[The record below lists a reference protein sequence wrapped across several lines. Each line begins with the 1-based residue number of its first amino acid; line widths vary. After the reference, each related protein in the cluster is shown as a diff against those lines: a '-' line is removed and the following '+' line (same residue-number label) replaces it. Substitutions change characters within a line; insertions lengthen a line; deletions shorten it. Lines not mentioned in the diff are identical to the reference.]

1 MKSFPVPTKMGIM
14 GFSAAG
20 KGKKM
25 TPGRQS
31 FVQGAAILGAAAF
44 FTKLLG
50 AVYRV
55 PYQNITGNEGMFVY
69 QQVYPLYST
78 LLILATAGFPLA
90 ISKLVSERLAEGD
103 EAGARRVFMVSSVTL
118 TLTGFLFFL
127 LLFAGAPWIAG
138 WMGNRDWLTLPIRAV
153 SFALLVV
160 PLMSAIRG
168 YFQGYQNM
176 IPTALSQSV
185 EQIVRVTTI
194 LFAAWWFMSRG
205 KGVVYAGAG
214 AVFGAFTGAVGALLV
229 LLLFLRGSRLLRK
242 PSGFQK
248 GTFADWD
255 SVRYVNREI
264 WRLSLPICLGSL
276 VLPLFSLVDSFTVA
290 NLLQWSG
297 WSIDSSVVAK
307 GIFDRGQ
314 PLIQFAS
321 FFATAIA
328 LSIVPAV
335 AEAKAKGELH
345 KMEERASLACRL
357 TLLWGLPASVGLAV
371 VVRPTNVML
380 FEDASG
386 SDALAI
392 LALTTVFFTLGV
404 TSAGILQGMGKVVL
418 PARNLLVGV
427 FFKLVLNVFLVPW
440 WDIRGAALAT
450 LMAYATA
457 TLLNLAA
464 FRGRLG
470 WMFRW
475 KETGRALVA
484 ATVLMAG
491 AAAGTQVILG
501 TATEVLDSHR
511 LAMTVTA
518 LGAVAV
524 GAAVYGI
531 VLLRLGGL
539 RREELRVIPK
549 LGTRLESLL
558 ESRGLIR

>member
-1 MKSFPVPTKMGIM
+1 M

-25 TPGRQS
+25 TSGRQT

-103 EAGARRVFMVSSVTL
+103 EAGARRVFIVSSVTL

-127 LLFAGAPWIAG
+127 LLYAGAPWIAG
-138 WMGNRDWLTLPIRAV
+138 WMGNREWLTLPIRAV

-168 YFQGYQNM
+168 YFQGHQNM

-185 EQIVRVTTI
+185 EQVVRVATI
-194 LFAAWWFMSRG
+194 LFAAWWFMSREG
-205 KGVVYAGAG
+205 DVVSAGAG

-229 LLLFLRGSRLLRK
+229 LLMFLRGSGLLRQV
-242 PSGFQK
+242 PRAGAGAVS
-248 GTFADWD
+248 DRD
-255 SVRYVNREI
+255 SVRYVAREI

-297 WSIDSSVVAK
+297 WSVESSIVAK

-335 AEAKAKGELH
+335 AEAKARGEIG
-345 KMEERASLACRL
+345 KMEDRASLACRM
-357 TLLWGLPASVGLAV
+357 TLLLGLPASVGLAV

-418 PARNLLVGV
+418 PARNLLAGV
-427 FFKLVLNVFLVPW
+427 AVKLVLNLLLIPW
-440 WDIRGAALAT
+440 WDIRGAAAAT
-450 LMAYATA
+450 LLAYATA

-464 FRGRLG
+464 FRGQLG
-470 WMFRW
+470 RMFRL
-475 KETGRALVA
+475 KETGWALLT
-484 ATVLMAG
+484 ATLLMAG
-491 AAAGTQVILG
+491 AAAGVQALL
-501 TATEVLDSHR
+501 TAVTAGWTSHR
-511 LAMTVTA
+511 LAMTLTS
-518 LGAVAV
+518 LGAVVA
-524 GAAVYGI
+524 GAAVYGVI
-531 VLLRLGGL
+531 LLWLGGV
-539 RREELRVIPK
+539 RREELRVVPK
-549 LGTRLESLL
+549 WGPRLVSLL
-558 ESRGLIR
+558 ESWGLIR

>member
-1 MKSFPVPTKMGIM
+1 M

-25 TPGRQS
+25 TSGRQS

-103 EAGARRVFMVSSVTL
+103 EAGARRVFIVSSVTL

-138 WMGNRDWLTLPIRAV
+138 WMGNREWLTLPIRAV

-168 YFQGYQNM
+168 YFQGHQNM

-185 EQIVRVTTI
+185 EQVVRVATI
-194 LFAAWWFMSRG
+194 LFAAWWFMSREG
-205 KGVVYAGAG
+205 DVVSAGAG

-229 LLLFLRGSRLLRK
+229 LLMFLRGSGLLRQV
-242 PSGFQK
+242 PQAGP
-248 GTFADWD
+248 GAFAGRD
-255 SVRYVNREI
+255 SVRYVAREI

-290 NLLQWSG
+290 NLLKWSG
-297 WSIDSSVVAK
+297 WSVASSVEAK

-335 AEAKAKGELH
+335 AEAKARGESG
-345 KMEERASLACRL
+345 KMEERSSLAFRL
-357 TLLWGLPASVGLAV
+357 TLLQGLPASVGQAG
-371 VVRPTNVML
+371 VVRSANVML

-392 LALTTVFFTLGV
+392 LALTTLFYTLGV
-404 TSAGILQGMGKVVL
+404 TSAGILQGMGNVIL
-418 PARNLLVGV
+418 PARNLLAGV
-427 FFKLVLNVFLVPW
+427 AVKLVLNVLLIPW
-440 WDIRGAALAT
+440 WDIRGAAAAT
-450 LMAYATA
+450 LIAYAAA
-457 TLLNLAA
+457 TFLNLAA
-464 FRGRLG
+464 FRGQLG
-470 WMFRW
+470 RMFRLR
-475 KETGRALVA
+475 ETGWAL
-484 ATVLMAG
+484 ATATLLMAG
-491 AAAGTQVILG
+491 AAAGAQALL
-501 TATEVLDSHR
+501 TAVTADWASHR
-511 LAMTVTA
+511 LAMTLTS
-518 LGAVAV
+518 LGSVAA

-531 VLLRLGGL
+531 VLLGLGGV
-539 RREELRVIPK
+539 RREELRVVPK
-549 LGTRLESLL
+549 WGPRLVSLL

>member
-1 MKSFPVPTKMGIM
+1 M
-14 GFSAAG
+14 
-20 KGKKM
+20 
-25 TPGRQS
+25 
-31 FVQGAAILGAAAF
+31 GAAAF

-103 EAGARRVFMVSSVTL
+103 EAGARRVFIVSSVTL
-118 TLTGFLFFL
+118 TLTGFFFFL
-127 LLFAGAPWIAG
+127 LLFAGAPWIAA
-138 WMGNRDWLTLPIRAV
+138 WMGSREWLTLPIRAV

-176 IPTALSQSV
+176 IPTAFSQSV
-185 EQIVRVTTI
+185 EQVVRVATI
-194 LFAAWWFMSRG
+194 LFSAWWFMSRG
-205 KGVVYAGAG
+205 MGVVYAGAG
-214 AVFGAFTGAVGALLV
+214 AVFGAFTGAVGALFV
-229 LLLFLRGSRLLRK
+229 LLLFLRGSRRRRK
-242 PSGFQK
+242 GAAIRDK
-248 GTFADWD
+248 AFADRD
-255 SVRYVNREI
+255 SARHVAREV

-290 NLLQWSG
+290 NFLQWSG
-297 WSIDSSVVAK
+297 WDMGSSIVAK
-307 GIFDRGQ
+307 GIYDRGQ

-335 AEAKAKGELH
+335 AEAKARGEFR
-345 KMEERASLACRL
+345 KMAERSSLAFRL
-357 TLLWGLPASVGLAV
+357 TLLLGLPASVGLAV
-371 VVRPTNVML
+371 VIRPTNVML

-418 PARNLLVGV
+418 PARNLLAGV
-427 FFKLVLNVFLVPW
+427 AVKLVLNALLIPW

-450 LMAYATA
+450 LFAYATA

-464 FRGRLG
+464 FRNRLG

-475 KETGRALVA
+475 KETGLALLAATLLMAVA
-484 ATVLMAG
+484 AG
-491 AAAGTQVILG
+491 GIQVIL
-501 TATEVLDSHR
+501 TALTADWESTR
-511 LAMTVTA
+511 LAMA
-518 LGAVAV
+518 LTSLAAVAV

-531 VLLRLGGL
+531 ILLGLGGL
-539 RREELRVIPK
+539 RREELRVVPK
-549 LGTRLESLL
+549 WGTRLVSLL
-558 ESRGLIR
+558 ENRGLIR

>member
-1 MKSFPVPTKMGIM
+1 MKMGIM
-14 GFSAAG
+14 GFNAAG

-31 FVQGAAILGAAAF
+31 FVQGAAILSAAAF

-103 EAGARRVFMVSSVTL
+103 EAGALRVFVVSSVTL
-118 TLTGFLFFL
+118 TLTGLLFFL

-138 WMGNRDWLTLPIRAV
+138 WMGNREWLTLPIRAV

-168 YFQGYQNM
+168 YFQGHQNM

-185 EQIVRVTTI
+185 EQVVRVATI

-205 KGVVYAGAG
+205 DDVVYAGAG
-214 AVFGAFTGAVGALLV
+214 AVFGAFTGAVGSLLV
-229 LLLFLRGSRLLRK
+229 LLFFLRGRRPLWNAFAK
-242 PSGFQK
+242 EGWM
-248 GTFADWD
+248 FADRAA
-255 SVRYVNREI
+255 VRYVAREI

-290 NLLQWSG
+290 NLLQWAG
-297 WSIDSSVVAK
+297 WSTDSSIVAK

-335 AEAKAKGELH
+335 AEAKARGDLR

-380 FEDASG
+380 FEDVAG

-392 LALTTVFFTLGV
+392 LALTTVFLTLGV
-404 TSAGILQGMGKVVL
+404 TSAGILQGMGQVML

-427 FFKLVLNVFLVPW
+427 LVKLVLNLLLVSW
-440 WDIRGAALAT
+440 WDIRGAAAAT
-450 LMAYATA
+450 LIAYATA

-464 FRGRLG
+464 FRGQLG
-470 WMFRW
+470 RMFRW

-491 AAAGTQVILG
+491 AAAAVQVLLAAA
-501 TATEVLDSHR
+501 TAGWDSHR
-511 LAMTVTA
+511 WAMTVTT
-518 LGAVAV
+518 LGAVAA
-524 GAAVYGI
+524 GAVVYGM
-531 VLLRLGGL
+531 VLLGLGGL
-539 RREELRVIPK
+539 RREELQVIPK
-549 LGTRLESLL
+549 WGPRLVALL
-558 ESRGLIR
+558 EARGWIR